1 MRGLATAVSGARA
14 LLRRPALLAPVTLAT
29 CHTPGAPPPTYA
41 YAAGAPPPP
50 PRQFAGAWGFAATVT
65 VGLAGVSVAECTGS
79 GSDLTL
85 PPRAGTVA
93 ISRGAAAGA
102 LGVGSQGE
110 SESWKS
116 QQVNVMRIF
125 EEFREFNNNS
135 GSGEGN
141 PNIPSDFHGLQ
152 EGALCNESVFSRF
165 AGYLTDHYVKPSGAG
180 AGQHLSS
187 SSACD
192 YLNCALQQANS
203 RFGTSSVYGPTTLNR
218 HVIDTHSKP
227 SFLDCLTSYDVA
239 SIIPQ
244 ALRPG
249 RTRNISSRASTPPS
263 KRVLGSGSR

>member
-1 MRGLATAVSGARA
+1 VRRLATAVSGARA
-14 LLRRPALLAPVTLAT
+14 LLTRPALLAPVALAT

-50 PRQFAGAWGFAATVT
+50 PRQFAGAWRFAATVT
-65 VGLAGVSVAECTGS
+65 MGLAGVSVAECTGS

-135 GSGEGN
+135 GEGN
-141 PNIPSDFHGLQ
+141 PNIPSDFHSLQ

-192 YLNCALQQANS
+192 YLNSALQQAYS
-203 RFGTSSVYGPTTLNR
+203 RFGTSSVYGPTALNR

-263 KRVLGSGSR
+263 KRVPGSGSR